1 MFAIINADKDGVSTV
16 RFATTKLA
24 ANQIRIHMLLKLM
37 EDTANENIPVADID
51 DFLASVNC
59 KEDFDNTVEAVMEYI
74 VHNELEDKFIKWIHS
89 LNNCS
94 SFKDDTGTTVEITEG
109 VFTEISIWDQNDTIT
124 Y

>member
-1 MFAIINADKDGVSTV
+1 MFAIINADHGGVSTV

-24 ANQIRIHMLLKLM
+24 ANQTRIRMLLRLI
-37 EDTANENIPVADID
+37 EETANENTPIADID

-74 VHNELEDKFIKWIHS
+74 VRNELENKFTEWIHS
-89 LNNCS
+89 LDNCS
-94 SFKDDTGTTVEITEG
+94 SVKTGAGTTVKIADDD
-109 VFTEISIWDQNDTIT
+109 FTEVGIWDQNDTIT